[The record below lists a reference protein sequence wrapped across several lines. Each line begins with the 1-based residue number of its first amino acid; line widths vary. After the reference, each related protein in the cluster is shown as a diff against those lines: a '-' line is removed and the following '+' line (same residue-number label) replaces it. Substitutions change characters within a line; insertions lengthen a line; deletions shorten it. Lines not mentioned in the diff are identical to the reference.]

1 MNQLLGLALLVA
13 LSTLSLPAFA
23 GDAPDPAAIKAEMME
38 KMMPAMMEKN
48 LPGMGMRHGAPT
60 DARPCLDGPVPP
72 CRQPL
77 MGNGPGMRPHGMK
90 PNRMEHDLYLD
101 RAAELGLTETQMAK
115 LKKIRSDCRKDNIRT
130 GAELRIVRFD
140 LEDLEENNAPA
151 EQMEPLVRQS
161 KTLEGDIELRHLK
174 AKAAARQVLTA
185 EQFKKAE
192 AGDALEELF

>member
-1 MNQLLGLALLVA
+1 MNRLLGLAQL
-13 LSTLSLPAFA
+13 
-23 GDAPDPAAIKAEMME
+23 
-38 KMMPAMMEKN
+38 
-48 LPGMGMRHGAPT
+48 
-60 DARPCLDGPVPP
+60 
-72 CRQPL
+72 
-77 MGNGPGMRPHGMK
+77 
-90 PNRMEHDLYLD
+90 
-101 RAAELGLTETQMAK
+101 AK